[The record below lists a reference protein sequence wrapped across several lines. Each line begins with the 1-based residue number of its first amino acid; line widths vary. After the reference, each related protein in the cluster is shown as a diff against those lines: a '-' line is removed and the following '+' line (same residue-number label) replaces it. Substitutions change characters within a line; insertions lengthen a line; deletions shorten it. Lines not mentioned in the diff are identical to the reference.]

1 MRGYIR
7 LVRRIRDSRQMY
19 DARRSKATSLHVLYR
34 MQASGRPAARLAHV
48 TALLTWLEREHRW
61 IPADPWIPTP
71 GRLKRVLA
79 SFNAVRAAQR
89 DTIRLL
95 TYLTR
100 PIVNGESPTQIFA
113 KLEDARHHLEWGR
126 GRKLRRHA
134 EETGLQARLADESA
148 QQARLDAALAA
159 QAADPD
165 SYRIQWH
172 PEGPLQE
179 ARR

>member
-1 MRGYIR
+1 VRGYFKLMR
-7 LVRRIRDSRQMY
+7 HVRDSRRMY
-19 DARRSKATSLHVLYR
+19 DARRSKATSLHNLYR
-34 MQASGRPAARLAHV
+34 MQASGRPAARLTHV
-48 TALLTWLEREHRW
+48 SALLTWLDREHRW
-61 IPADPWIPTP
+61 IPEDPWIPTP
-71 GRLKRVLA
+71 GQLKRALA
-79 SFNAVRAAQR
+79 TFLAVRSAQR
-89 DTIRLL
+89 ETIRIL

-134 EETGLQARLADESA
+134 EQTALQARLADESA

-159 QAADPD
+159 QASVPD
-165 SYRIQWH
+165 SYRIQWD

-179 ARR
+179 QG

>member
-1 MRGYIR
+1 MKNNNKNVLGAIGNTP
-7 LVRRIRDSRQMY
+7 LVQ
-19 DARRSKATSLHVLYR
+19 
-34 MQASGRPAARLAHV
+34 
-48 TALLTWLEREHRW
+48 LTHL
-61 IPADPWIPTP
+61 
-71 GRLKRVLA
+71 
-79 SFNAVRAAQR
+79 
-89 DTIRLL
+89 
-95 TYLTR
+95 
-100 PIVNGESPTQIFA
+100 NGSEGVKIFA

>member
-1 MRGYIR
+1 MA
-7 LVRRIRDSRQMY
+7 D
-19 DARRSKATSLHVLYR
+19 
-34 MQASGRPAARLAHV
+34 SGRNLVSSGHREELCADTSDSCGAFGTAAKCTTPGAPRPLACTYSIACRHPAARP
-48 TALLTWLEREHRW
+48 
-61 IPADPWIPTP
+61 PAAPGTPTP

-148 QQARLDAALAA
+148 QQAPPDAAPPA